1 MACGAARLEQ
11 QFVTA
16 GPRGSKLAA
25 MRLRAGN
32 LSLVALVLAALAW
45 SQAPQASYSSP
56 ENPGLYAS
64 ETATPKT
71 DTSKPKDQKRGMP
84 KCPEGGERVPEK
96 RSPYDSLAPLAPLV
110 A

>member
-1 MACGAARLEQ
+1 MARRGPCLEE

-16 GPRGSKLAA
+16 EPTGSKLSA

-32 LSLVALVLAALAW
+32 LSLVALVLGALAW
-45 SQAPQASYSSP
+45 SQAPQASYVSSLAEP
-56 ENPGLYAS
+56 SLYAS
-64 ETATPKT
+64 ETATPKN
-71 DTSKPKDQKRGMP
+71 DHKPKEHKRGMP
-84 KCPEGGERVPEK
+84 KCSEGGERVPEK